1 MPAPG
6 EHDLRKL
13 LQNCNPTLDDEVFV
27 YVTVRRTDV
36 PAGIMAQG
44 TFREREGMTLI
55 VTQREAER
63 CGLQAAFPSRMIT
76 LNVHS
81 ALDAVG
87 FLSAVMQALTAA
99 GISSNAV
106 SAFYHDHLF
115 VPLNRAEE
123 ALQVLRE
130 LSG

>member
-1 MPAPG
+1 
-6 EHDLRKL
+6 
-13 LQNCNPTLDDEVFV
+13 
-27 YVTVRRTDV
+27 
-36 PAGIMAQG
+36 
-44 TFREREGMTLI
+44 
-55 VTQREAER
+55 
-63 CGLQAAFPSRMIT
+63 MIT